1 MTLERGKKGV
11 YTSELLIY
19 EKAHANNVEQ
29 KSGALGTP
37 GPPFHG
43 APIGIVAV
51 VFRQVLFSLNHGLHC
66 SLRPYM
72 QSASLCFFTHQT
84 VICTEFLGQEAKM
97 EEIDGQIERKMR
109 SG

>member
-1 MTLERGKKGV
+1 M
-11 YTSELLIY
+11 SELLIY

-29 KSGALGTP
+29 KSGALGTL

-43 APIGIVAV
+43 APIGIVAIM
-51 VFRQVLFSLNHGLHC
+51 FRQVLCCLIHGLHC

-72 QSASLCFFTHQT
+72 QSASLCFFTLQT

-97 EEIDGQIERKMR
+97 EEIDGQIERKKR